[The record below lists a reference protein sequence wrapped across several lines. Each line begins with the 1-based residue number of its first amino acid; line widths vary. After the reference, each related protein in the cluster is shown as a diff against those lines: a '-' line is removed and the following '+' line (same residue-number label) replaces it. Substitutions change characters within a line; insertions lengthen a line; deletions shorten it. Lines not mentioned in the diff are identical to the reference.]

1 MTMTFDRFE
10 EVLRRIRADYIEMP
24 GLILLA
30 EQVELLCG
38 VDATLCRRA
47 LDNLV
52 QTRFLRLRPDGAYVR
67 VTDEEG

>member
-1 MTMTFDRFE
+1 
-10 EVLRRIRADYIEMP
+10 MP